1 MNNLRSVDL
10 NLLVTLQALLVEK
23 HITRAAS
30 RLHKSQPAVSH
41 ALAHLRRLFDDP
53 LLIRRGGQLE
63 LTARASELLHPLNDA
78 LGQIGTLFEPPQ
90 FDPTKARRVFR
101 LAMSDYGSRVLLP
114 GLIRAFRAMAP
125 GVELLV
131 SQASRESML
140 ADVREGEVDLA
151 LGVFPGKQLDEL
163 KRHTLF
169 SERFV
174 CVADA
179 SSIPEKGIAD
189 LEGWLKRPHVLVAMR
204 AGADNEV
211 DRALGKLG
219 VQRQISVSLP
229 HWSVASDLI
238 AGTDLI
244 LTVARRSLDA
254 VDSDERLRLF
264 EPPFEIPR
272 FDFNM
277 IWHPRRESD
286 PAHAWLRQMIMRVAN
301 EQ

>member
-1 MNNLRSVDL
+1 MNNLRSIDL

-53 LLIRRGGQLE
+53 LLIRRGGHLE
-63 LTARASELLHPLNDA
+63 LTARATELLHPLNDA
-78 LGQIGTLFEPPQ
+78 LGQIGTLLEPPQ
-90 FDPTKARRVFR
+90 FDPTKAKRVFR

-114 GLIRAFRAMAP
+114 GLTRAFRAMAP

-140 ADVREGEVDLA
+140 ADVRESEVDLA
-151 LGVFPGKQLDEL
+151 LGVFPGKQSDEL
-163 KRHTLF
+163 RQHTLF
-169 SERFV
+169 SESFV
-174 CVADA
+174 CVADS

-189 LEGWLKRPHVLVAMR
+189 LDGWLKRPHVLVAMR
-204 AGADNEV
+204 AGNDNEV
-211 DRALGKLG
+211 DRALSKLG
-219 VQRQISVSLP
+219 VQRQISVALP

-244 LTVARRSLDA
+244 LTVARRSLDS
-254 VDSDERLRLF
+254 VERDGRLRLF
-264 EPPFEIPR
+264 EPPFDIPQ
-272 FDFNM
+272 FDFKM

-286 PAHAWLRQMIMRVAN
+286 TAHTWLRQMIMRVAN